1 MKLIYLILLWD
12 ALVLTGVFQVI
23 KLYKRWKGGN
33 IMGNKKY
40 YWLKLKEDF
49 FEEDAIEWMEEQEN
63 GKDYCLFYLKLCLK
77 SLKTNGILIRNVGS
91 MLVPYDAKT
100 LARITNTDLDTVKV
114 AMGIFTK
121 IGLVEILENGEI
133 YMTQL
138 KNMVGSETNKAQ
150 LMRNKRE
157 REKKLLQEGNDVT
170 SKSNNVTEFSNNV
183 TEFGNNVTKSGN
195 IVTQGK
201 ENCYTEIEIDI
212 DIEKEKKK
220 EPKHAHGEHKNVK
233 LTDEEHNRL
242 IKDYGQEATEKA
254 IQFLDNYMVEKVYKS
269 KSHNMALR
277 RWVFDAVKEREQK
290 QAKMQPK
297 NSFNSFSNQNKY
309 TASEMSELEKQL
321 VENMGD
327 W

>member
-1 MKLIYLILLWD
+1 
-12 ALVLTGVFQVI
+12 
-23 KLYKRWKGGN
+23 
-33 IMGNKKY
+33 MGNKKY

-170 SKSNNVTEFSNNV
+170 SKSNNVTDFGNNV
-183 TEFGNNVTKSGN
+183 TDFGNNVTKSGN
-195 IVTQGK
+195 NVTQGK

-212 DIEKEKKK
+212 DIEKEKEIDIYIDTDKEILKSFRRLYEQNIGFINGLTAEYLIELSETIEVGLFRKAIEIATDRNKCSLGYIKTIIKNWLNINITTLEQYEAYELQRSTKK
-220 EPKHAHGEHKNVK
+220 DVKSYGVSTKRTEQPKQQIPVDDEK
-233 LTDEEHNRL
+233 DEEYYRL
-242 IKDYGQEATEKA
+242 LAEC
-254 IQFLDNYMVEKVYKS
+254 
-269 KSHNMALR
+269 
-277 RWVFDAVKEREQK
+277 ERLSRE
-290 QAKMQPK
+290 
-297 NSFNSFSNQNKY
+297 
-309 TASEMSELEKQL
+309 
-321 VENMGD
+321 
-327 W
+327 